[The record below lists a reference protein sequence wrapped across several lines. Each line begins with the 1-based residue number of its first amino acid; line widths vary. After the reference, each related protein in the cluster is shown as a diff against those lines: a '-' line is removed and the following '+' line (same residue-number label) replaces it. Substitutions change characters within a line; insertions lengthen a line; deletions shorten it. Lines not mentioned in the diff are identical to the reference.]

1 MHETDSLTNR
11 KTVQKRWIF
20 PATPSQTELL
30 GLDEI
35 KGLNPSLKS
44 VLVRRGIATESSLK
58 SFFNPT
64 LADLHDPFLMKD
76 MDRAVKRIRQA
87 MDQKE
92 AIMVFGDYDVD
103 GTTAT
108 SLVFKYLKWWMPDV
122 SYYIPD
128 RYKEGYGV
136 SFAGI
141 EEAER
146 RGAKLIIALDCG
158 IKSIEHV
165 AFAKAKGIDFII
177 CDHHLPGAKIP
188 EAAAVLDPKQADCAY
203 PFKELSGCGVGF
215 KLMQACVAHF
225 DWDEDALFSMLDLV
239 AVSIAADI
247 VPITGENR
255 VLMHL
260 GLEKLNSEPSPG
272 IEALMQISGF
282 RPGPDGKYGLKVDR
296 LVFGLA
302 PRINAAG
309 RIGHGEG
316 AVELLTAASPDEGIE
331 KAGKVDLQ
339 NGERKELD
347 KSITAEALALLHAR
361 ENFESR
367 KSTVLFQPNWHK
379 GVIGIVA
386 SRCIENHY
394 RPTIILTE
402 SEGKL
407 TGSGR
412 SIHGFDLYAAL
423 EACSEHLIQFGGHF
437 HAAGLSLKPEKLE
450 AFIEAFEEQAQK
462 RLQVEDLV
470 PRLELDGILPL
481 RSVSQSLYDQLKRM
495 APFGP
500 GNMNPL
506 FAALQVRD
514 NGQSRLL
521 PSKTGGPGHIK
532 FCLTEPGLEYQG
544 RPYALEGIGFGMEEH
559 WPDVVSGKPFDIAF
573 HLEEN
578 EWKDRKSL
586 QLMVKEVRFHS

>member
-1 MHETDSLTNR
+1 MHETESLLSKKQN
-11 KTVQKRWIF
+11 QKRWIIPS
-20 PATPSQTELL
+20 PASQTEMA
-30 GLDEI
+30 GLESI
-35 KGLNPSLKS
+35 KGLNPSLIQ
-44 VLVRRGIATESSLK
+44 VLFRRGIRTEEALK
-58 SFFNPT
+58 AFFNPQAT
-64 LADLHDPFLMKD
+64 DLHNPFLMKD
-76 MDRAVKRIRQA
+76 MDLAVERIRLA
-87 MDQKE
+87 MERKE
-92 AIMVFGDYDVD
+92 GVMVFGDYDVD

-108 SLVFKYLKWWMPDV
+108 SLVSRYLKWWLPDV

-128 RYKEGYGV
+128 RYKEGYGI

-146 RGAKLIIALDCG
+146 RGARLIIALDCG

-165 AFAKAKGIDFII
+165 EFAREKGIDFII
-177 CDHHLPGAKIP
+177 CDHHLPGAEIP
-188 EAAAVLDPKQADCAY
+188 KAKAVLDPKRSDCPY
-203 PFKELSGCGVGF
+203 PYKELSGCGVGF
-215 KLMQACVAHF
+215 KLMQACAERLG
-225 DWDEDALFSMLDLV
+225 WDEEALFSLLDLL

-247 VPITGENR
+247 VPMTGENR

-272 IEALMQISGF
+272 IEALMQVSGF
-282 RPGPDGKYGLKVDR
+282 KKGPDGNYGLKVDR

-316 AVELLTAASPDEGIE
+316 AVELLTSSSLEEALE

-347 KSITAEALALLHAR
+347 KTITSEALSLLYSR
-361 ENFESR
+361 DDYSTR
-367 KSTVLFQPNWHK
+367 KSTVLFQPHWHK

-402 SEGKL
+402 SDGKL
-407 TGSGR
+407 SGSGR

-423 EACSEHLIQFGGHF
+423 EACSQHLLQFGGHF

-450 AFIEAFEEQAQK
+450 AFMEAFENQAQI
-462 RLQVEDLV
+462 RLQEEDLI

-481 RSVSQSLYDQLKRM
+481 KAISQHLYDQLKRM

-514 NGQSRLL
+514 NGQSRLI

-532 FCLTEPGLEYQG
+532 FCLTESGLEYQG
-544 RPYALEGIGFGMEEH
+544 KPYALEGIGFGMEEY
-559 WPDVVSGKPFDIAF
+559 WPQVVSGESFDIAY

-586 QLMVKEVRFHS
+586 QLMVKEIRFA

>member
-1 MHETDSLTNR
+1 MHETDSLTTR
-11 KTVQKRWIF
+11 KTIQKRWIF
-20 PATPSQTELL
+20 PSNPNEAELAEI
-30 GLDEI
+30 DAI
-35 KGLNPSLKS
+35 KGLNPFLKS
-44 VLVRRGIATESSLK
+44 ILVRRGITSETSLK
-58 SFFNPT
+58 AFFNPGI
-64 LADLHDPFLMKD
+64 ADLHDPFLMKD
-76 MDRAVKRIRQA
+76 MDRAVDRILQA
-87 MDQKE
+87 RDKDE
-92 AIMVFGDYDVD
+92 GIMVFGDYDVD

-108 SLVFKYLKWWMPDV
+108 SLVFKYLKWWIPDI

-177 CDHHLPGAKIP
+177 CDHHLPGAQIP
-188 EAAAVLDPKQADCAY
+188 EAAAVLDPKQTDCTY

-215 KLMQACVAHF
+215 KLMQACVARLG
-225 DWDEDALFSMLDLV
+225 WDEDALFSMLDLV

-282 RPGPDGKYGLKVDR
+282 KPGPDGRYGLKVDR

-331 KAGKVDLQ
+331 KAGKVDTQ

-347 KSITAEALALLHAR
+347 KSITAEALGLLYAR
-361 ENFESR
+361 EDFESR

-450 AFIEAFEEQAQK
+450 AFMEAFEEQAQN
-462 RLQVEDLV
+462 RLRDEDLV

-481 RSVSQSLYDQLKRM
+481 RAVSQSLFDQLKRM

-500 GNMNPL
+500 GNLNPL

-559 WPDVVSGKPFDIAF
+559 WQEVISGRPFDIAF

-578 EWKDRKSL
+578 EWKERKSL
-586 QLMVKEVRFHS
+586 QLMVKEIRFYP